1 MGEAI
6 FELEQV
12 LRSKQEKL
20 TSQETNV
27 LMACKADALREFTVG
42 GTVAAGVTWLV
53 LPLIFKSL
61 RLESLLGF
69 GFMQLEDYVLYFAST
84 FQLVRDS
91 VCVCVCVCV
100 LYWRQKW
107 KTLLVIKLHNP
118 SEMNVGGAAVIS
130 SFWRFG
136 RSLDSSVEHILSADG
151 SRMQMELSK
160 IILRKYGDDS
170 TPMQLITKHFYSE
183 KVFDDSSADQP
194 KIRWRYRNFFSDNVA
209 FSQRTHNSD
218 AHGYGE
224 TTDPQKTDME
234 NADEPNCVLRS
245 PVLDATT
252 NPFDD
257 VFGVTGSSE
266 EIHHTNTSV
275 LSPKRHG
282 RSHKRSHR
290 RHRMRHHEASSKIQH
305 S

>member
-42 GTVAAGVTWLV
+42 GTVAAGVTWLATRR
-53 LPLIFKSL
+53 L
-61 RLESLLGF
+61 RTLFRINL
-69 GFMQLEDYVLYFAST
+69 
-84 FQLVRDS
+84 S
-91 VCVCVCVCV
+91 V
-100 LYWRQKW
+100 
-107 KTLLVIKLHNP
+107 
-118 SEMNVGGAAVIS
+118 GAAVIS

-136 RSLDSSVEHILSADG
+136 RSLDTSVEHILSADG

-170 TPMQLITKHFYSE
+170 MPMQLITKHFYSE

-209 FSQRTHNSD
+209 FSQGTHNSD

-224 TTDPQKTDME
+224 KTDPQKTDME
-234 NADEPNCVLRS
+234 NADEPNRALRS

-290 RHRMRHHEASSKIQH
+290 RHRMRHHEASSKFQH

>member
-42 GTVAAGVTWLV
+42 GTVAAGVTWLEV
-53 LPLIFKSL
+53 EDLLIISITLKL
-61 RLESLLGF
+61 TG
-69 GFMQLEDYVLYFAST
+69 EDFA
-84 FQLVRDS
+84 F
-91 VCVCVCVCV
+91 
-100 LYWRQKW
+100 
-107 KTLLVIKLHNP
+107 LLVIKLHNP

-130 SFWRFG
+130 GFWRFG
-136 RSLDSSVEHILSADG
+136 RSLDTSVEHILSADG

-224 TTDPQKTDME
+224 KTNPQKTDME
-234 NADEPNCVLRS
+234 NADEPNRVLRS

-275 LSPKRHG
+275 LSPKKHG

-290 RHRMRHHEASSKIQH
+290 RHRMRHHEASSKFQH